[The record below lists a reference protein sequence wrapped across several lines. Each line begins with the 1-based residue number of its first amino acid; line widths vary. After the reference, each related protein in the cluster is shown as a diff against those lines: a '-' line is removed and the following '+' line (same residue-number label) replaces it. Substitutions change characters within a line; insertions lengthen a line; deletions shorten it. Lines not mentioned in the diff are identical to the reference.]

1 MKGAPVTEIDLA
13 SEGATTI
20 PAPEGD
26 TTPPL
31 RRNPPRNTGSW
42 KDPEDPEDTPLLR
55 FDVCRFVDGE
65 WEYVEDSSYCAM
77 VPCDTPRERLLEL
90 LRVILDDVADD
101 VRAGISIKKKCEHLS
116 WITA

>member
-1 MKGAPVTEIDLA
+1 MKGAPVTEIDYIEVDLIDHHVKA
-13 SEGATTI
+13 SWSYAEEG
-20 PAPEGD
+20 
-26 TTPPL
+26 
-31 RRNPPRNTGSW
+31 RNGFY
-42 KDPEDPEDTPLLR
+42 DPEDPEDTPLLR